1 MTIDY
6 SAGASLA
13 EAITT
18 CQTALASLQ
27 RLGRSADADT
37 LLTDAEATS
46 YDAILND
53 GTRSDAWKLQTCA
66 QRYTSVM
73 ATLARQLTAAAT
85 TAGNQDA
92 DDAARVYG
100 IKGLAGDVASLSI
113 SRRDAGDRVASI
125 TDTVQRQRLLAQ
137 ATRTGDD
144 VLAHAIVE
152 AAIASLDA
160 DTTNQFA
167 AAYPALADAV
177 QRLWDSATH
186 RMTSADIA
194 TAWRLAALK
203 PVPLKPLQNY
213 EIAAAA
219 AGNTSAGSW
228 NA

>member
-73 ATLARQLTAAAT
+73 ATSARQLTAAAT

-137 ATRTGDD
+137 ADKNRRRCAGPRHSRSRNRL
-144 VLAHAIVE
+144 VRRRHHQPVRRCVPGARRRG
-152 AAIASLDA
+152 
-160 DTTNQFA
+160 A
-167 AAYPALADAV
+167 AALGFRHAPND
-177 QRLWDSATH
+177 
-186 RMTSADIA
+186 
-194 TAWRLAALK
+194 
-203 PVPLKPLQNY
+203 
-213 EIAAAA
+213 
-219 AGNTSAGSW
+219 
-228 NA
+228 